1 MRKPAT
7 TKDKEFIYLQEDGK
21 IITFNPKTKALK
33 EYNIDLKIKGSEMH
47 FSNEKLYIIGGFQV
61 KDYRKAPSS
70 GFYKIKVSE
79 FFKTKPI
86 NNITFQRYYLLQA
99 LNPLQ
104 HEINIFAI
112 VYDF

>member
-1 MRKPAT
+1 MRKPAI

-61 KDYRKAPSS
+61 EDYRKAPSS

-86 NNITFQRYYLLQA
+86 NNITF
-99 LNPLQ
+99 
-104 HEINIFAI
+104 
-112 VYDF
+112 